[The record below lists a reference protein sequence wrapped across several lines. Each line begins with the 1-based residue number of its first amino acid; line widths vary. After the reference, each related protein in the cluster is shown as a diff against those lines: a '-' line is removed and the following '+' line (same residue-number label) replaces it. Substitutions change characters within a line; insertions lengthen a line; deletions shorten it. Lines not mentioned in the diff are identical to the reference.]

1 MTTSTTGLQ
10 RSTALVL
17 FALAVGGFAIGTT
30 EFATMSLLPYF
41 APALGIDAPTAGH
54 VISAYALGVVVGAPL
69 LAVLGARLPRR
80 TLLVLLMALF
90 AVGNGLSALAP
101 TYHWM
106 LLFRFISGLPHGAY
120 FGIAALVAASIV
132 PPHRRTVA
140 VGRMFLGLT
149 VATIIGVPLANWLSQ
164 AVGWRWSFAL
174 VAALGVLTMICV
186 RLLAPYSPAEPDS
199 SPLRE
204 LGALKRGQVWL
215 TLGIGA
221 IGFGGLFAVYT
232 YLADILG
239 AVTHVSPSIV
249 PLVMAVFG
257 FGMTL
262 GNLFEQVAQGHTE
275 AEHRHHQ
282 RYDARRDV
290 GDGAKDVG
298 QVGVHREQAAEA
310 DGADAQGQPDLPALE
325 RTQLAQR
332 AGVRL
337 GRRVGREQAHA
348 DHGQH
353 AQCRDQGEA
362 PAPAHGLAQPVGQRH
377 ADDGGDG
384 EAEEH
389 PPDCHGAP
397 VRRHDGGGDQRG
409 DAEVGAVGQAA
420 DEAEQQHPVVGRRQ
434 CAEAVADGEQRH
446 QQYQQGTTWQARAEN
461 RQQRRTDHHTQGVG
475 ADHVAGGG
483 GVDAQRRGE
492 VGQQAHGGEF
502 GGADGEA
509 ADSKGEKHQGR
520 TALQSGGG
528 GRHWVSLVFLRCAVA
543 ARLSARARS
552 RQ

>member
-1 MTTSTTGLQ
+1 M
-10 RSTALVL
+10 
-17 FALAVGGFAIGTT
+17 
-30 EFATMSLLPYF
+30 
-41 APALGIDAPTAGH
+41 
-54 VISAYALGVVVGAPL
+54 ISAYALGVVVGAPL

-120 FGIAALVAASIV
+120 FGIAALVAASVV

-186 RLLAPYSPAEPDS
+186 RLLAPYAPAEPDS

-257 FGMTL
+257 IGMTL
-262 GNLFEQVAQGHTE
+262 GNLFIPVL
-275 AEHRHHQ
+275 
-282 RYDARRDV
+282 
-290 GDGAKDVG
+290 
-298 QVGVHREQAAEA
+298 A
-310 DGADAQGQPDLPALE
+310 D
-325 RTQLAQR
+325 R
-332 AGVRL
+332 AVM
-337 GRRVGREQAHA
+337 
-348 DHGQH
+348 
-353 AQCRDQGEA
+353 
-362 PAPAHGLAQPVGQRH
+362 P
-377 ADDGGDG
+377 
-384 EAEEH
+384 
-389 PPDCHGAP
+389 
-397 VRRHDGGGDQRG
+397 
-409 DAEVGAVGQAA
+409 
-420 DEAEQQHPVVGRRQ
+420 
-434 CAEAVADGEQRH
+434 
-446 QQYQQGTTWQARAEN
+446 T
-461 RQQRRTDHHTQGVG
+461 
-475 ADHVAGGG
+475 AGGLLVWSAVVLAIFPFTAG
-483 GVDAQRRGE
+483 NIWTISICVFF
-492 VGQQAHGGEF
+492 VGF
-502 GGADGEA
+502 GGAWA
-509 ADSKGEKHQGR
+509 PCCRPA
-520 TALQSGGG
+520 
-528 GRHWVSLVFLRCAVA
+528 
-543 ARLSARARS
+543 
-552 RQ
+552 